1 MASGA
6 TRLRLMAVLAHPDD
20 ESLGFGSTLA
30 KYAAEGVE
38 TALVTATR
46 GERGWTDDPALYP
59 GPGELGRIR
68 EGELRAAAKTL
79 GIREVSFLDYID
91 GDLDQAEPAEPI
103 AKVARHLRSFRP
115 QVVMT
120 FDPRG
125 AYGHPDHIA
134 IFQLTA
140 AAIVQA
146 ARPTAA
152 RTDGQRP
159 HTVSKFYYLAQSE
172 GLAEAYQAAFGDLE
186 MHVDGATRRLSPY
199 LEWMI
204 TTRLDTSAYWE
215 QVWEAI
221 ACHQTQLT
229 NYAALR
235 AMPESS
241 QELARGTLGRADV
254 LSCVQPGQWRAGDRA
269 RPLRGA
275 A

>member
-1 MASGA
+1 MG
-6 TRLRLMAVLAHPDD
+6 
-20 ESLGFGSTLA
+20 
-30 KYAAEGVE
+30 
-38 TALVTATR
+38 
-46 GERGWTDDPALYP
+46 DPARYP

-68 EGELRAAAKTL
+68 EGELRAAAETL
-79 GIREVSFLDYID
+79 GIGDLSLLDYLD
-91 GDLDQAEPAEPI
+91 GDLDRAEPAEAI
-103 AKVARHLRSFRP
+103 AKIARHMRRFRP

-120 FDPRG
+120 FDPQG

-146 ARPTAA
+146 ASPTVA

-159 HTVSKFYYLAQSE
+159 HTVSKLYYLAQSA
-172 GLAEAYQAAFGDLE
+172 GLAAAYQAAFGDLV
-186 MHVDGATRRLSPY
+186 MHVDGATRRISPHV
-199 LEWMI
+199 EWMI

-221 ACHQTQLT
+221 ACHRTQLP

-241 QELARGTLGRADV
+241 HAALWGEQTFYRAFSLVNGGRTIERD
-254 LSCVQPGQWRAGDRA
+254 LFEG
-269 RPLRGA
+269 LRGRSTSA
-275 A
+275 APAVDAAAAGSGRPS